1 MKTAQETIGEYGV
14 DAIKRIFEDLNE
26 WDKKKVVEYLQSKI
40 GEEDDLATILA
51 YHSDFEILDC
61 IPEQSLIDY
70 VSNNNIED
78 FLDSLPCDEIIDY
91 LERAWPGEIERYVD
105 ELE

>member
-1 MKTAQETIGEYGV
+1 MKTAQESIGEYGV

-26 WDKKKVVEYLQSKI
+26 WDKKKVVEYLHTKI
-40 GEEDDLATILA
+40 EKEDDLATILKGHA
-51 YHSDFEILDC
+51 DFEILDC
-61 IPEQSLIDY
+61 ISEQSLIDY
-70 VSNNNIED
+70 VSDNNIED

-91 LERAWPGEIERYVD
+91 LERTWPGEIKRYVD